1 MGLHFDLSY
10 WIARGLRTRMK
21 PHRLKS
27 VLPNL
32 LETIRTVEWMKQVAR
47 QARAE
52 GRPAGL
58 VPTMGA
64 LHAGHLSLV
73 SAALAECQPVIA
85 SIFVN
90 PSQFGPREDF
100 QKYPRTFEADSAK
113 LEDAGVD
120 YLFAPEAAE
129 IYPPGFRTWVNVE
142 GLSDRLEGRA
152 RKGHFRGVTTVVLKL
167 LEIVQPQKA
176 FFGRK
181 DAQQARIIRQ
191 MARDLHL
198 DSEIVVCPI
207 VREADGLAMSS
218 RNTYLNPK
226 ERRAATILF
235 RALDEA
241 RTAISHGE
249 RDALRLTAAIRE
261 LLRAEPLAEPE
272 YVELVDAETL
282 EAVTRLRGACLA
294 LLAVRVGAVRLI
306 DNLLIEQHEE
316 DFHST
321 L

>member
-1 MGLHFDLSY
+1 
-10 WIARGLRTRMK
+10 
-21 PHRLKS
+21 
-27 VLPNL
+27 
-32 LETIRTVEWMKQVAR
+32 LETIHTIEWMKQVAR

-52 GRPAGL
+52 GRRAGF

-73 SAALAECQPVIA
+73 HAALAECQPVIA

-90 PSQFGPREDF
+90 PTQFGPSEDF
-100 QKYPRTFEADSAK
+100 QKYPRPLDADSRK

-120 YLFAPEAAE
+120 YLFSPEPAE
-129 IYPPGFRTWVNVE
+129 IYPPGFCTWVNVE
-142 GLSDRLEGRA
+142 GLSERLEGRA
-152 RKGHFRGVTTVVLKL
+152 RRGHFRGVTTVVLKL
-167 LEIVQPQKA
+167 LEIVQPARA

-198 DSEIVVCPI
+198 DTEIVVCPI

-218 RNTYLNPK
+218 RNAYLSP
-226 ERRAATILF
+226 EQRRAATILF
-235 RALDEA
+235 RALDGA
-241 RTAISHGE
+241 RASIARGE
-249 RDALRLTAAIRE
+249 RDALRLTAAMRE
-261 LLRAEPLAEPE
+261 MLRTEPLAEPD

-282 EAVTRLRGACLA
+282 EQVTRLRGACLA
-294 LLAVRVGAVRLI
+294 LLAARIGATRLI
-306 DNLLIEQHEE
+306 DNLLIEERE
-316 DFHST
+316 GVFLAT

>member
-1 MGLHFDLSY
+1 
-10 WIARGLRTRMK
+10 
-21 PHRLKS
+21 
-27 VLPNL
+27 
-32 LETIRTVEWMKQVAR
+32 MKQVAR

-52 GRPAGL
+52 GRSTGF

-73 SAALAECQPVIA
+73 RAARAESQQVIA

-90 PSQFGPREDF
+90 PTQFAPNEDF
-100 QKYPRTFEADSAK
+100 QKYPRTFEADSQK

-120 YLFAPEAAE
+120 YLFAPEPAE
-129 IYPPGFRTWVNVE
+129 MYPQGFRTWVNVE
-142 GLSDRLEGRA
+142 GLSERLDGRS
-152 RKGHFRGVTTVVLKL
+152 RPGHFRAVATVVLKL
-167 LEIVQPQKA
+167 LEIVQPQRA

-207 VREADGLAMSS
+207 VREPDGLAMSS
-218 RNTYLNPK
+218 RNAYLNPK

-235 RALDEA
+235 RALDGA
-241 RTAISHGE
+241 RISIAHGE
-249 RDALRLTAAIRE
+249 RDALRLTAAMREMIRT
-261 LLRAEPLAEPE
+261 EPLADLD
-272 YVELVDAETL
+272 YAELVDAETL
-282 EAVTRLRGACLA
+282 ESVTRLRGVCLA
-294 LLAVRVGAVRLI
+294 LLAVRIGATRLV
-306 DNLLIEQHEE
+306 DNLLIEERDGKFQT
-316 DFHST
+316 T